1 MNFHGGDIY
10 SVKSNNILDFSSNI
24 NPLGVPES
32 FKNALIENI
41 NDFIRYPDIKYT
53 ELKNTIKD
61 YIGIDSIEHIVQG
74 NGAVEI
80 IYKAIGAV
88 KCNKAYIVSPTFSE
102 YRRAVELNNVK
113 CEEIDVFDQEYM
125 SIDIEKLLHKVEK
138 NSLVIVCNPNNPTGS
153 LIKRDT
159 MIELLEKLKVIKST
173 LIIDE
178 AFIEFTPNSDENTMI
193 PLISRYNNLIIVR
206 AATKFFGMP
215 GIRLG
220 YGVTGNMEYINN
232 IKEKLEPWNI
242 NTAAVIAGNT
252 IFKDKDYIK
261 KSKEW
266 IGVERE
272 FLYNELNKFEELK
285 VYKSNANFHL
295 LKINK
300 SSMNAY
306 ELKDMLVKEGI
317 LIRVP
322 KGFYNLSDMH
332 FRLAIKDRTSNKV
345 LISKLKNIF
354 K

>member
-10 SVKSNNILDFSSNI
+10 SIKNNVLDFSSNI

-32 FKNALIENI
+32 FKKALTENI

-61 YIGIDSIEHIVQG
+61 YIGIDDIDKIVQG

-88 KCNKAYIVSPTFSE
+88 KCNKVYIVSPTFSE
-102 YRRAVELNNVK
+102 YRRAVELNNLE
-113 CEEIDVFDQEYM
+113 CEEIDVFDEEYS
-125 SIDIEKLLHKVEK
+125 SIDIEKLLNKVQE

-153 LIKRDT
+153 LIKREV
-159 MIELLEKLKVIKST
+159 MIELVEKLKDIKSS

-178 AFIEFTPNSDENTMI
+178 AFIEFTPNSDENSMI
-193 PLISRYNNLIIVR
+193 PLVLNYNNLIIVR

-220 YGVTGNMEYINN
+220 YGVTENIEYMNN

-252 IFKDKDYIK
+252 VFKDTEYIK

-266 IGVERE
+266 IAKERE
-272 FLYNELNKFEELK
+272 FLYGELNKFQELK
-285 VYKSNANFHL
+285 IYKSNANFHL

-300 SSMNAY
+300 SSINAY
-306 ELKDMLVKEGI
+306 KLKDMLVKEGI

-322 KGFYNLSDMH
+322 KGFYNLSDLH
-332 FRLAIKDRTSNKV
+332 FRLAIKDRTSNEI
-345 LISKLKNIF
+345 LISKLKMIF

>member
-10 SVKSNNILDFSSNI
+10 SVKNNVLDFSSNI

-32 FKNALIENI
+32 FKKALIENI

-53 ELKNTIKD
+53 ELKNTLKD
-61 YIGIDSIEHIVQG
+61 YMGIDNAEHIVQG

-88 KCNKAYIVSPTFSE
+88 KCNKVYIVSPTFSE
-102 YRRAVELNNVK
+102 YKRAVELNNVE
-113 CEEIDVFDQEYM
+113 CEEIDVFDEEY
-125 SIDIEKLLHKVEK
+125 SAIDIENLLDKVQK

-153 LIKRDT
+153 LIKRNV
-159 MIELLEKLKVIKST
+159 MIELVQRLKVIKST

-178 AFIEFTPNSDENTMI
+178 AFIEFTPRSDENTMV
-193 PLISRYNNLIIVR
+193 PLISKYDNLIIVR

-220 YGVTGNMEYINN
+220 YGITQNMEYMNN

-252 IFKDKDYIK
+252 IFKDVDYIK

-266 IGVERE
+266 IERERE
-272 FLYNELNKFEELK
+272 FLYSELSKFEELK

-295 LKINK
+295 IKINK
-300 SSMNAY
+300 PSINAY
-306 ELKDMLVKEGI
+306 ELKDILVKEGI

-332 FRLAIKDRTSNKV
+332 FRLAIKDRNSNKI
-345 LISKLKNIF
+345 LISKLRNIF